1 MRIYGMEKLSLVD
14 YDGKIATTL
23 FMGNCNYRCAFCHN
37 SPLVLDYKN
46 LPCME
51 EEEIFSYLKKRQG
64 VLEGVCIT
72 GGEPTLE
79 KDLANFIEKIKNLG
93 YSVKLDTNGT
103 NPKMV
108 KSLVQNGLIDYL
120 AMDIKNDRESYA
132 KIIGFDSYDTK
143 NVEETV
149 EFLLNGDFP
158 YEFRTTLIKQF
169 HTAENITKIGGW
181 IKGANKYFLQKF
193 KDSDSCIKS
202 NLSPVDGKTVLQFVE
217 ILKEFIPNTF
227 TRGYDL

>member
-23 FMGNCNYRCAFCHN
+23 FTGSCNYRCAFCHN

-149 EFLLNGDFP
+149 EFLLSGDFP

>member
-1 MRIYGMEKLSLVD
+1 
-14 YDGKIATTL
+14 
-23 FMGNCNYRCAFCHN
+23 
-37 SPLVLDYKN
+37 
-46 LPCME
+46 ME